1 MPNSYQVNA
10 SKLNVSDKVQSRNKL
25 GLSPNQF
32 VFCCFNNA
40 YKITPEIFS
49 SWMRILHKTGES
61 ELWLLANNDMTIEN
75 LKNEA
80 VKQGISEKR
89 LVFAPYV
96 SLSEHLN
103 RIKHADLFLDTRP
116 YNAHTTS
123 SDALRMGL
131 PVLTCIGKSFP
142 SRVAASI
149 LNSLSLT
156 ELITETEE
164 DYESLAIEL
173 ATNPI
178 KLKSIKDKL
187 IHNLSSAPLFD
198 TPLFARNLESAFKT
212 MYEKHQNGIKPEHI
226 YVNY

>member
-10 SKLNVSDKVQSRNKL
+10 SKLNVSDKVLSRNKL
-25 GLSPNQF
+25 GLNSNHF

-49 SWMRILHKTGES
+49 SWMRILHKTKES
-61 ELWLLANNDMTIEN
+61 QFWLLANNDMTIEN

-80 VKQGISEKR
+80 VKQGISDTR

-164 DYESLAIEL
+164 EYESLAIEL

-178 KLKSIKDKL
+178 KLKSIKD
-187 IHNLSSAPLFD
+187 
-198 TPLFARNLESAFKT
+198 
-212 MYEKHQNGIKPEHI
+212 IKEGEELTA
-226 YVNY
+226 NYWLYKV